1 MKKKKR
7 EEIYFGYH
15 FEQTFGLTLD
25 YYSTPPLLQLL
36 LGKRTDALCTRGGG
50 HDSPN
55 KQTNSTKEREKRES
69 IFSRRERCRFGG
81 WWWWQRQRITWRF
94 HHNRLFFLL
103 LLLFIDH
110 Q

>member
-1 MKKKKR
+1 M
-7 EEIYFGYH
+7 
-15 FEQTFGLTLD
+15 TLD

-55 KQTNSTKEREKRES
+55 KQTNSTREREREK
-69 IFSRRERCRFGG
+69 G
-81 WWWWQRQRITWRF
+81 
-94 HHNRLFFLL
+94 
-103 LLLFIDH
+103 IDILT